1 MTTILIA
8 ANVALLVG
16 AIIGMLF
23 IANRNKMGFVV
34 FLFVE
39 ASMAYIGV
47 ATANYGL
54 VLTAVV
60 YLCMNIYSY
69 VKWTKEGL

>member
-1 MTTILIA
+1 MTTTLLIA
-8 ANVALLVG
+8 NVVLLIGAVVG
-16 AIIGMLF
+16 MSY
-23 IANRNKMGFVV
+23 IARRKKMGFVV

-47 ATANYGL
+47 ATNNYGL
-54 VLTAVV
+54 VFTALV

-69 VKWTKEGL
+69 LKWQREGL